1 MWWIL
6 MQIIMSLIIISIM
19 HYLYFFLRDKL
30 STPKIK
36 DLVHHPKEKYKDMYK
51 IINEKPKISIQSMK
65 DELGD
70 YLTSLAKGN

>member
-1 MWWIL
+1 
-6 MQIIMSLIIISIM
+6 MSFIIILIV
-19 HYLYFFLRDKL
+19 HYLYFFLKDKL

-36 DLVHHPKEKYKDMYK
+36 DLVHQPKEKYNDMYK
-51 IINEKPKISIQSMK
+51 IINEEPTISIQSMK